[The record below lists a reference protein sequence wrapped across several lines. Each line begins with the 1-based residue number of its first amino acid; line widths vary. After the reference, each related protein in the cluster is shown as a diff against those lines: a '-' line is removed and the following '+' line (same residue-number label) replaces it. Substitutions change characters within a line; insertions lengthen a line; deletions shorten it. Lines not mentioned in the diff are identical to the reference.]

1 MGQGGCQALEDAVSL
16 AHCLDGTPD
25 VVAAHCSYDPLRRT
39 QAITRRSARL
49 GAVGRLSW
57 PPAVLLR
64 DTAAR
69 LTPTRATLRSMT
81 PVLGRIAPGVRVT
94 ATESESH

>member
-1 MGQGGCQALEDAVSL
+1 MPAAL
-16 AHCLDGTPD
+16 
-25 VVAAHCSYDPLRRT
+25 CSFDLLRRLWT
-39 QAITRRSARL
+39 RAITRRSARL
-49 GAVGRLSW
+49 GVVGQLSW

-69 LTPTRATLRSMT
+69 LTPTRAPVRSMT
-81 PVLGRIAPGVRVT
+81 PVLGWTTPCAPVT

>member
-1 MGQGGCQALEDAVSL
+1 
-16 AHCLDGTPD
+16 
-25 VVAAHCSYDPLRRT
+25 VAAALRSYDVLRRPRT

-49 GAVGRLSW
+49 GVVGQLSW

-69 LTPTRATLRSMT
+69 LTPTRAALRSMT
-81 PVLGRIAPGVRVT
+81 PVLGWTPPGDRVST
-94 ATESESH
+94 TESTTESGSH